1 MSMSTIAAPDPGRAA
16 PARRQMRLLLL
27 ALSCAASAGCVG
39 NPVADAGTTEAI
51 HEIVNE
57 LGMLRD
63 DNAVL
68 QAQVDSLR
76 TVVARQDSLLRQVAN
91 LSGIPITR

>member
-1 MSMSTIAAPDPGRAA
+1 MVNSAITPRRGRAA
-16 PARRQMRLLLL
+16 RQARRRAMLLLL
-27 ALSCAASAGCVG
+27 AMPVAWAGGCIG
-39 NPVADAGTTEAI
+39 NPTADAATSEAI

-68 QAQVDSLR
+68 QSQVDSLR

>member
-1 MSMSTIAAPDPGRAA
+1 MRKSVVIRSAPRRAVR
-16 PARRQMRLLLL
+16 ARQLLQLLLVC
-27 ALSCAASAGCVG
+27 SASTGACIG
-39 NPVADAGTTEAI
+39 NPTTDAATSEAI

-68 QAQVDSLR
+68 QSQVDSLR
-76 TVVARQDSLLRQVAN
+76 GVVARQDSLLRQVAN

>member
-1 MSMSTIAAPDPGRAA
+1 M
-16 PARRQMRLLLL
+16 LLLL
-27 ALSCAASAGCVG
+27 LLPAVGAGGCIG
-39 NPVADAGTTEAI
+39 NPTADAATSEAI

-68 QAQVDSLR
+68 QSQVDSLR
-76 TVVARQDSLLRQVAN
+76 LVVARQDSLLRQVAN